1 MALVPL
7 VTALVRP
14 LVPRSIRPMVAE
26 KVYTAQALARG
37 GPATFTAVVQAWRPH
52 AAASLLAGAAL
63 LATRARTRPLAAG
76 LAAAGTVAGASVVHR
91 ASRRSAAAPGQAD
104 VTVLTANVWHG
115 SADTAALAAL
125 VADER
130 PDFVV
135 MPEAGADFRDKLMP
149 LLAGLGYRAWVA
161 SGGGRPNGYDV
172 VLLVGERAGD
182 VRVHRGRGMRL
193 PHLEVTGGIL
203 GARTLY
209 GVHPTAPMSGRGT
222 AWWHDELALIGRWC
236 AAPVAPLVAGDF
248 NATLDHPALRAA
260 LGRCRSAADG
270 TGRGLVGTFPAG
282 VPRWLG
288 IQIDHVL
295 VPADADTTRF
305 EVLDLPGTDHR
316 AVLARVRLPSVPD
329 REPS

>member
-14 LVPRSIRPMVAE
+14 LVPRSLRPRVAE

-37 GPATFTAVVQAWRPH
+37 GRATFAAVVQAWRPH
-52 AAASLLAGAAL
+52 LAASALAGAAV
-63 LATRARTRPLAAG
+63 LAAVPRVRPAAACLAVAG
-76 LAAAGTVAGASVVHR
+76 LAAGVPVARR
-91 ASRRSAAAPGQAD
+91 AVRRPAAPPGPGD

-115 SADTAALAAL
+115 QADAGALAVL

-135 MPEAGADFRDKLMP
+135 LPEAGTDFRDKLMP

-161 SGGGRPNGYDV
+161 SGGTHRDGHDV
-172 VLLVGERAGD
+172 VLLAGESAGD
-182 VRVHRGRGMRL
+182 VRVRPGRGLRL

-203 GARTLY
+203 GPRTLY
-209 GVHPTAPMSGRGT
+209 AVHPTAPMSRRST
-222 AWWHDELALIGRWC
+222 AWWHEELALIGSWC
-236 AAPVAPLVAGDF
+236 AGPAAPLVAGDF
-248 NATLDHPALRAA
+248 NATFDHPALRAA

-282 VPRWLG
+282 TPRWLG

-295 VPADADTTRF
+295 VPSDAVTTRF
-305 EVLDLPGTDHR
+305 DVLDLEGADHR
-316 AVLARVRLPSVPD
+316 AVLARVRLPLRRD
-329 REPS
+329 

>member
-14 LVPRSIRPMVAE
+14 FVPRSLRPRLAA
-26 KVYTAQALARG
+26 KAYTAQALAQG

-52 AAASLLAGAAL
+52 LAASALAGAAL
-63 LATRARTRPLAAG
+63 LSARRRNRPLAAVLAAAG
-76 LAAAGTVAGASVVHR
+76 LAAGVPVARRAVRGPGGVPGTG
-91 ASRRSAAAPGQAD
+91 D

-115 SADTAALAAL
+115 QADTGALAAL

-130 PDFVV
+130 PHFVV
-135 MPEAGADFRDKLMP
+135 LPEAGADFRDKLMP

-161 SGGGRPNGYDV
+161 SGGGPRDGDDV
-172 VLLVGERAGD
+172 VLLVGDRAGD
-182 VRVHRGRGMRL
+182 VQVRQARGMRV
-193 PHLEVTGGIL
+193 PHLEATGGIL

-209 GVHPTAPMSGRGT
+209 AVHPTAPMSQRST
-222 AWWHDELALIGRWC
+222 AWWHDEMALIGSWC
-236 AAPVAPLVAGDF
+236 AGPVAPLVAGDF
-248 NATLDHPALRAA
+248 NATFDHPALHTA

-270 TGRGLVGTFPAG
+270 SGSALTGTFPAG

-295 VPADADTTRF
+295 VPAEAVTTRF
-305 EVLDLPGTDHR
+305 DVLDLAGSDHR
-316 AVLARVRLPSVPD
+316 AVLARVRLPG
-329 REPS
+329 

>member
-14 LVPRSIRPMVAE
+14 LVPRSLRPRVAE
-26 KVYTAQALARG
+26 KVYTAQLLAQG
-37 GPATFTAVVQAWRPH
+37 GPATFAAVVQAWRPH
-52 AAASLLAGAAL
+52 VAASALVGAAV
-63 LATRARTRPLAAG
+63 LATGRGTRPLAAG
-76 LAAAGTVAGASVVHR
+76 LAAAGLA
-91 ASRRSAAAPGQAD
+91 AAAPVVRRAARRPGEAPGPGD

-115 SADTAALAAL
+115 QADSGALAAV
-125 VADER
+125 VAGER

-135 MPEAGADFRDKLMP
+135 LPEAGADFRDKLMP

-161 SGGGRPNGYDV
+161 SGGRHRDGHDV
-172 VLLVGERAGD
+172 VLLVGESAGD
-182 VRVHRGRGMRL
+182 VRVQPGRGLRL
-193 PHLEVTGGIL
+193 PHLEATGGIL

-209 GVHPTAPMSGRGT
+209 AVHPTAPVARSST
-222 AWWHDELALIGRWC
+222 AWWHDELALIGSWC
-236 AAPVAPLVAGDF
+236 AGPVEPLVAGDF
-248 NATLDHPALRAA
+248 NATFDHPALRAA

-295 VPADADTTRF
+295 VPAGAVTTRF
-305 EVLDLPGTDHR
+305 DVLDLAGTDHR
-316 AVLARVRLPSVPD
+316 AVLARVRLPG
-329 REPS
+329 

>member
-14 LVPRSIRPMVAE
+14 FVPRSLRPRVAE
-26 KVYTAQALARG
+26 KVYTAHALAQG
-37 GPATFTAVVQAWRPH
+37 GPATFAAVVQAWRPH
-52 AAASLLAGAAL
+52 VSAFALAGAAL
-63 LATRARTRPLAAG
+63 LATRRRTRPLAAG
-76 LAAAGTVAGASVVHR
+76 LAAAGLVTGAPVVRR
-91 ASRRSAAAPGQAD
+91 AVREPAPGPGPGD

-115 SADTAALAAL
+115 QADTGALAAV

-135 MPEAGADFRDKLMP
+135 LPEAGADFRDKLMP

-161 SGGGRPNGYDV
+161 SGGGFRDGSDV

-182 VRVHRGRGMRL
+182 VRVRPARGMRL
-193 PHLEVTGGIL
+193 PHLEATGGVL

-209 GVHPTAPMSGRGT
+209 AVHPTAPMSRRST
-222 AWWHDELALIGRWC
+222 AWWHDELALIGSWC
-236 AAPVAPLVAGDF
+236 AGPVAPLVAGDF
-248 NATLDHPALRAA
+248 NATFDHPALRAA

-270 TGRGLVGTFPAG
+270 TGQGLAGTFPAA

-295 VPADADTTRF
+295 VPADAVTTRF
-305 EVLDLPGTDHR
+305 DVLDLAGADHR
-316 AVLARVRLPSVPD
+316 AVLARVRLPG
-329 REPS
+329 